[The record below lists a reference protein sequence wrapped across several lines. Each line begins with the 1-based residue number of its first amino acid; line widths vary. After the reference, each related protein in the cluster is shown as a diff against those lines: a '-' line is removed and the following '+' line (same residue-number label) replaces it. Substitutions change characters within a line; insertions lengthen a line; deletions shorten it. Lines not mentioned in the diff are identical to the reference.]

1 MMTSDISFEERMEAR
16 KAEQFARLDKLN
28 NIGVIMILL
37 ATLWM
42 MIPKLMASM
51 AGASSLLPELG
62 PALLMLTW
70 AFFIQD
76 LMDNGALTNSRVGGA
91 TAVLWLPLMVIGTWT
106 INDSLGP
113 MIGGIGCMGIAYLL
127 YRESRQRLKAGWE
140 TIRYR
145 AVMGGLGLVMSLS
158 LFVVE
163 PPVGSILWINLG
175 LVGLGL
181 YLVISDSVGGDDK
194 RELRK
199 EFKKSL
205 DKAQTRLLQ
214 LKSEGFVVDQAS
226 SLITTAG
233 EEGHIDPTLGMKLIH
248 EALDDIERTLAMS
261 EDVEAIKDD
270 AYAAVEEAENI
281 APTAA
286 RPRSALVQGDR
297 EVELGSLRDG
307 EMLYRQAKIRAGEV
321 IEWWAKA
328 EKAIIKARNLI
339 SGLDGEQSL
348 HLKAI
353 LKESQEKLD
362 AEKPELA
369 YEFAITIPEQVEAIG
384 EAVGNAEEAVEEAE
398 RILKGVDGLET
409 SLWDERMSAAT
420 TALAKGNHTLA
431 RGLSDS
437 VVREISS
444 EREAME
450 DVRRARRQKKKLSA
464 KWANRPDAEEWQA
477 RWDELSSAAD
487 EKEWS
492 HAAALLK
499 RLVDDLDSETE
510 SGEEAEELLQF
521 VKDEWRILRNQLEA
535 SGVKVGDEQRRDCEA
550 SVGDAESA
558 HALSDWQ
565 GCLEAL
571 GKADDLMERLRRR
584 V

>member
-1 MMTSDISFEERMEAR
+1 MMASGISFEERMEAR

-28 NIGVIMILL
+28 NIGVMMILL

-42 MIPKLMASM
+42 MIPKVMASM
-51 AGASSLLPELG
+51 AGTSALLPELG

-76 LMDNGALTNSRVGGA
+76 LMNDGALTNSRVGGV
-91 TAVLWLPLMVIGTWT
+91 TAVFWLPLMVIGTWT

-113 MIGGIGCMGIAYLL
+113 MIGGFGCMGIAYLL

-163 PPVGSILWINLG
+163 PPVGSILLLNIG
-175 LVGLGL
+175 LVGVGL
-181 YLVISDSVGGDDK
+181 YLVISDSIGGDDK

-199 EFKKSL
+199 EFKKRL
-205 DKAQTRLLQ
+205 DQAQTRLLQ
-214 LKSEGFVVDQAS
+214 LKSEGIVVDQAS

-233 EEGHIDPTLGMKLIH
+233 EEGHIDPHLGIKLIH

-261 EDVEAIKDD
+261 EDVEAIKND
-270 AYAAVEEAENI
+270 AYAAVEKAENI
-281 APTAA
+281 APTVA

-297 EVELGSLRDG
+297 EVELGSLREG
-307 EMLYRQAKIRAGEV
+307 EMLYRQAKIRAGKV

-328 EKAIIKARNLI
+328 EKAIIKAKNLV

-362 AEKPELA
+362 AENPKLA
-369 YEFAITIPEQVEAIG
+369 YEFAITIPEQGEAIG
-384 EAVGNAEEAVEEAE
+384 EAVENAEEAVNEAE
-398 RILKGVDGLET
+398 RILKGADGLDT
-409 SLWDERMSAAT
+409 SLWEERMSAAS
-420 TALAKGNHTLA
+420 TALSKGNHALA

-450 DVRRARRQKKKLSA
+450 DVRRARRQKKKLSV
-464 KWANRPDAEEWQA
+464 KWEKRPDAKEWQA

-487 EKEWS
+487 EKQWS
-492 HAAALLK
+492 HAATLLK
-499 RLVDDLDSETE
+499 RVVDDLDSETE
-510 SGEEAEELLQF
+510 SSEEAEELLQF

-535 SGVKVGDEQRRDCEA
+535 SGIKVDDEQRRECEA
-550 SVGDAESA
+550 SIGDAETA
-558 HALSDWQ
+558 HGLSDWQ